1 MKNFFNL
8 GEDPVA
14 TATTTVAEPVATQPT
29 QANYLTAVQDLTC
42 LDIPVSAVK
51 GQTRS
56 VILHNFTLSR
66 GRVTAIF
73 QLPDYQTENEWFR
86 FKEARTV
93 NGVQNT
99 ADLQMEFVK
108 FAYSTALENLSHT
121 SPKWTKTRDL
131 LKRKGFEDSY
141 FETTYKSDPMI
152 NKLYYIIRDAG
163 LLEEFRAESYDF
175 NKFRGRELQVA
186 WSTNGN
192 LMSPKGE
199 ENKTTRASIP
209 ASDSVMSSA
218 DYNSTKEEFDL

>member
-8 GEDPVA
+8 EEAPSTQVVN
-14 TATTTVAEPVATQPT
+14 TVAEPIATQQT
-29 QANYLTAVQDLTC
+29 KADYLTEVQDLTC
-42 LDIPVSAVK
+42 IDISVSAVK

-73 QLPDYQTENEWFR
+73 QLPDYQTESEWFR

-163 LLEEFRAESYDF
+163 LLEEFREASYDF
-175 NKFRGRELQVA
+175 KHFLGRSVQVA
-186 WSTNGN
+186 WSSNGN

-199 ENKTTRASIP
+199 ENKTTSRNIP
-209 ASDSVMSSA
+209 ASDSVTA
-218 DYNSTKEEFDL
+218 DYDATKVEFDL

>member
-14 TATTTVAEPVATQPT
+14 TATNTVAEPVATQPT
-29 QANYLTAVQDLTC
+29 QADYLTAVQDLVA

-51 GQTRS
+51 GQQRT
-56 VILHNFTLSR
+56 VVLHNFTLSR

-73 QLPDYQTENEWFR
+73 QLPDYQTEVNWFR
-86 FKEARTV
+86 FKEARSV
-93 NGVQNT
+93 AGVQNT
-99 ADLQMEFVK
+99 ADLQLEFVK
-108 FAYSTALENLSHT
+108 FAYSNALENLSHT

-163 LLEEFRAESYDF
+163 LLEEFQEASYDF
-175 NKFRGRELQVA
+175 KSFQGRELEVA
-186 WSTNGN
+186 WSSNGN

-199 ENKTTRASIP
+199 ENRTTSRNIP
-209 ASDSVMSSA
+209 ASDTAVTA
-218 DYNSTKEEFDL
+218 YEDTKEVFDL